1 MNKFKKIGLTAL
13 ATSLVA
19 SSAYAAEVS
28 VSGNAGMVFK
38 TQSGNSGSA
47 NDHGKGLGTDN
58 ALSFSASGELDNGW
72 SVSTGTAFT
81 DAAALS
87 SSSVTI
93 TMGSMGSIMTGYS
106 TGGNA
111 GNYDGLGGAYEE
123 VDDGGTTGLSNNQ
136 IGSTVDNA
144 GIFYTSPSISAGGA
158 DITVHLGYTPRATN
172 ANLAGGAT
180 SGAATLGSAQN
191 AGVTISHESGL
202 KLGVFGN
209 TIDRL
214 SATGEDTFEGTW
226 YATYALGPIS
236 VGYQQSYVNR
246 GVAGAAES
254 ITSDKT
260 VAAATGQFE
269 GDQYSVT
276 MNLNDN
282 LSISYADADDTYDPR
297 SGAQS
302 LGVAALAD
310 VTMSM
315 KSIQA
320 AYSMGSMS
328 IKMYRQTTDN
338 PAYDSTGSSNEST
351 EIALG
356 LSF

>member
-172 ANLAGGAT
+172 ANLAGGGS

-191 AGVTISHESGL
+191 VGVTISHESGL

-338 PAYDSTGSSNEST
+338 PGYDSGGASNEST